1 MGILV
6 RQTKEGRLRR
16 PMIKI
21 SVALTASAM
30 VSAGAVALFGSS
42 SGVVTM
48 LFVEAAAI
56 NTSNTTVGFAD
67 SDLYGM
73 TPEDIDRTLDE
84 MQAMGVQNVRILIP
98 WAGVE
103 PAQDIYY
110 WDTGRLPGQR
120 RL

>member
-1 MGILV
+1 
-6 RQTKEGRLRR
+6 
-16 PMIKI
+16 MIKI

-98 WAGVE
+98 WASVE